1 MSLSILALL
10 ASALVGYLLGSIPF
24 GLILTRL
31 VGLGDIREVGS
42 GNIGATNVLR
52 TGNKKIA
59 AATLLLDGLKGT
71 FAVLIIALFTSHP
84 LLPLIAGLAAFMGH
98 CFPVWLKFQGGKG
111 VATFFGVTLAWSWP
125 VGLLCLA
132 SWIAVAA
139 LTRYSSL
146 AALVTVAVSPLFYV
160 IMGKTEI
167 AIVGALLALIVVWR
181 HRDNIDRLLAGK
193 ETRIGGTSE

>member
-1 MSLSILALL
+1 MSLSLVALT
-10 ASALVGYLLGSIPF
+10 ASIITGYLFGSIPF
-24 GLILTRL
+24 GLILTKL
-31 VGLGDIREVGS
+31 VGLGDIRDVGS

-71 FAVLIIALFTSHP
+71 FAVLTIALFTSHP
-84 LLPLIAGLAAFMGH
+84 VLPLIAGLAAFMGH
-98 CFPVWLKFQGGKG
+98 CFPVWLRFQGGKG
-111 VATFFGVTLAWSWP
+111 VATFFGVTFAWSWP

-132 SWIAVAA
+132 SWVAVAA

-160 IMGKTEI
+160 IMGETRI
-167 AIVGALLALIVVWR
+167 AVVAALLALIVAWR
-181 HRDNIDRLLAGK
+181 HRENIDRLLTGK
-193 ETRIGGTSE
+193 ESKIGGQSG

>member
-1 MSLSILALL
+1 MSLSFAALL
-10 ASALVGYLLGSIPF
+10 ASVIVGYLFGSIPF
-24 GLILTRL
+24 GLILTK
-31 VGLGDIREVGS
+31 VAGLGDIRDVGS

-52 TGNKKIA
+52 TGNRKIA

-71 FAVLIIALFTSHP
+71 FAVLVIALFTSHP
-84 LLPLIAGLAAFMGH
+84 FLPLIAGLAAFMGH

-125 VGLLCLA
+125 VGLLCLLT
-132 SWIAVAA
+132 WIAVAA

-160 IMGKTEI
+160 IMGETRI
-167 AIVGALLALIVVWR
+167 AVVGALLALIVAWR
-181 HRDNIDRLLAGK
+181 HRENIDRLLTGK
-193 ETRIGGTSE
+193 ESKIGGQSS